1 MNKNRR
7 GNLKQ
12 ALDLIN
18 TAGDIIQNALYEE
31 QDCLDNL
38 PENLMES
45 DRYSKM
51 ESTVDELEQAID
63 YIENIRSS
71 VEEALR

>member
-1 MNKNRR
+1 MNKKRR

-18 TAGDIIQNALYEE
+18 MAGDIIQNALYEE

-51 ESTVDELEQAID
+51 ESTVDELEQAVD
-63 YIENIRSS
+63 YIENIRNS
-71 VEEALR
+71 VEEALQ

>member
-1 MNKNRR
+1 MNKKRR

-45 DRYSKM
+45 DRYCG
-51 ESTVDELEQAID
+51 VEQMCFA
-63 YIENIRSS
+63 ERWMLMNIR
-71 VEEALR
+71 RIY

>member
-1 MNKNRR
+1 
-7 GNLKQ
+7 
-12 ALDLIN
+12 
-18 TAGDIIQNALYEE
+18 
-31 QDCLDNL
+31 
-38 PENLMES
+38 MES

>member
-1 MNKNRR
+1 MNKKRR

-18 TAGDIIQNALYEE
+18 AAGDIIQNALYEE
-31 QDCLDNL
+31 QDSLDNL

-63 YIENIRSS
+63 YIENIKNS
-71 VEEALR
+71 VEEALL

>member
-1 MNKNRR
+1 MNKKRR
-7 GNLKQ
+7 GSLKQ

-18 TAGDIIQNALYEE
+18 TADDIIQNALYEE

>member
-1 MNKNRR
+1 MNKKRR

-18 TAGDIIQNALYEE
+18 AAGDIIQNALYEE

-63 YIENIRSS
+63 YIENIKNS
-71 VEEALR
+71 VEEALL

>member
-1 MNKNRR
+1 MNKKRR
-7 GNLKQ
+7 SNLKQ

-45 DRYSKM
+45 DRYSKI

>member
-1 MNKNRR
+1 MNKKRR

-12 ALDLIN
+12 ALGLIN